1 MLANLSDWCHQFDR
15 LAVDVIRQ
23 AGLLTQPDS
32 RAFGGHVEKGI
43 RDSWPQ
49 ITAQLGCQAEPTPGR
64 RSIYDLACSTSDG
77 DLIGLDIKTKDL
89 ADGRYSDGG
98 VCSVANLLR
107 WYQGGSSTF
116 VVAEFGHRSRQGGI
130 AFEYVATAPFHI
142 LPPELYR
149 IENLGT
155 GQVRLNGS
163 LAAAKRNFE
172 WDRPLSTFLE
182 LFCELAAE
190 HYRRVSDDALR
201 RAGELEEYVASG
213 FSGLRLR

>member
-1 MLANLSDWCHQFDR
+1 MLPNLSDWCREFDR

-43 RDSWPQ
+43 RDSWPR
-49 ITAQLGCQAEPTPGR
+49 ITAELDCHPEPTPGR

-77 DLIGLDIKTKDL
+77 GLIGLDIKTKDL

-107 WYQGGSSTF
+107 WYQGASSTF
-116 VVAEFGHRSRQGGI
+116 VVAEFGHRLNPGVI
-130 AFEYVATAPFHI
+130 AFDYVVTAPFHI

-163 LAAAKRNFE
+163 LANARDDFE
-172 WDRPLSTFLE
+172 WDRPLSTFLK
-182 LFCELAAE
+182 LFCDLAAE
-190 HYRRVSDDALR
+190 HYQRVSDDALR
-201 RAGELEEYVASG
+201 RAGELNEYVASG